1 MIYKGFRVNIHSTK
15 AKEKTTMTKTYA
27 ENKANLLARDHNAF
41 KKMKNEAA
49 CRDYR
54 TALDNLIFV
63 AARKGIEI
71 SYETD
76 DKGFITI
83 C

>member
-1 MIYKGFRVNIHSTK
+1 MGFRVNIRTTK

-41 KKMKNEAA
+41 RKMKNEAA
-49 CRDYR
+49 CKDYKI
-54 TALDNLIFV
+54 ALDNLIYV
-63 AARKGIEI
+63 AARQGFEI
-71 SYETD
+71 SYTID
-76 DKGFITI
+76 NNGFITI

>member
-1 MIYKGFRVNIHSTK
+1 
-15 AKEKTTMTKTYA
+15 MTKTYA

-41 KKMKNEAA
+41 RKMKNEAA
-49 CRDYR
+49 CRDYK
-54 TALDNLIFV
+54 TALDNLIHV
-63 AARKGIEI
+63 AARHGVEI
-71 SYETD
+71 SYATD